1 MTCICVEPGEMTA
14 TASVLRG
21 SAQELA
27 GVGGELQSQ
36 CCGCSIPAEIEGQVL
51 ALAAAIEA
59 ALAAVADDLNTQA
72 GDLDT
77 RGTAAANDSLV
88 TAATAASSISGPG
101 FAWPDTTASTVGFV
115 GGGNPLVM
123 TSDAGPGMTPVGTNP
138 TSGFIGGSS
147 PLVMTSD
154 AGPSMTPVG
163 TNPTSGFIGGSS
175 PLVMTSDAGPG
186 MTPVDTTAT
195 SGVIGGVNGNP
206 GVSLPAGLRV
216 GDPGAA
222 VNTLPSLT
230 QELVRKENAAR
241 AAKRAAG

>member
-36 CCGCSIPAEIEGQVL
+36 CCGCSIPVEIEGQVL

-115 GGGNPLVM
+115 GAGSPLVM
-123 TSDAGPGMTPVGTNP
+123 TSDAGPG
-138 TSGFIGGSS
+138 
-147 PLVMTSD
+147 
-154 AGPSMTPVG
+154 MTPVG

>member
-115 GGGNPLVM
+115 GG
-123 TSDAGPGMTPVGTNP
+123 
-138 TSGFIGGSS
+138 SS

-154 AGPSMTPVG
+154 AGPGMTPVG

-206 GVSLPAGLRV
+206 GVSLPAGLLG

-222 VNTLPSLT
+222 VNTLPSSM
-230 QELVRKENAAR
+230 QDFVSKENAAR

>member
-36 CCGCSIPAEIEGQVL
+36 CCGCSIPVEIEGQVL

-115 GGGNPLVM
+115 
-123 TSDAGPGMTPVGTNP
+123 
-138 TSGFIGGSS
+138 
-147 PLVMTSD
+147 
-154 AGPSMTPVG
+154 
-163 TNPTSGFIGGSS
+163 GGSS